1 MDTVVV
7 YSPGMSTTARRIG
20 VLGGS
25 FDPVHHVHLLIAREA
40 ARAFHLDEVVFV
52 PVGVPAH
59 KPAGGMAAP
68 GDRCAMARL
77 AVSSDPR
84 FSVSLVD
91 VRRAGVT
98 YTVDTLTDLR
108 RQYGPRARLFFL
120 AGADALTTLPTWHRG
135 TELWSLAH
143 IIGSSRVGHRLTDPG
158 LPRGR
163 ATLLT
168 IPRLDVSSTMI
179 RSRIRARQDIAG
191 LTPDAVVDYIHRR
204 ALYREPDACATR

>member
-1 MDTVVV
+1 MGIVVV
-7 YSPGMSTTARRIG
+7 YSPGMSTPARRIG

-25 FDPVHHVHLLIAREA
+25 FDPIHNVHLLIAREA
-40 ARAFHLDEVVFV
+40 ARAFNLDEVVFV
-52 PVGVPAH
+52 PVGVPSH
-59 KPAGGMAAP
+59 KPAWGMAAAD
-68 GDRCAMARL
+68 DRCAMARL

-91 VRRAGVT
+91 VRRAGKT

-108 RQYGPRARLFFL
+108 RQYGPQARLFFL

-135 TELWSLAH
+135 SELRSLAH

-163 ATLLT
+163 VSLLT
-168 IPRLDVSSTMI
+168 IPQLDVSSTMI
-179 RSRIRARQDIAG
+179 RGRIHAGQGITG
-191 LTPDAVVDYIHRR
+191 LTPDAVTDYIGRH
-204 ALYREPDACATR
+204 ALYRELGTCVSR